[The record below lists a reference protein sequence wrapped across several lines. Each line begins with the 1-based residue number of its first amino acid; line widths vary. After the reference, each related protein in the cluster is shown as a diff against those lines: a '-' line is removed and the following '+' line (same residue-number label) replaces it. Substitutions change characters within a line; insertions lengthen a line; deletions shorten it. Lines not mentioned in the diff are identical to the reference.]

1 MSAERPAAGADRYAA
16 RPAGAEWCV
25 WDLMRDEL
33 VFGAERMPE
42 EQARV
47 LACRLSAAYL
57 LTAPDQGETSSH
69 PGSCGLFVG
78 DR

>member
-1 MSAERPAAGADRYAA
+1 
-16 RPAGAEWCV
+16 
-25 WDLMRDEL
+25 MRDEM

-47 LACRLSAAYL
+47 LACLLSAAYRR
-57 LTAPDQGETSSH
+57 TAPNQGETSSH
-69 PGSCGLFVG
+69 TGSYGLVGG

>member
-1 MSAERPAAGADRYAA
+1 
-16 RPAGAEWCV
+16 
-25 WDLMRDEL
+25 MRDEL

-47 LACRLSAAYL
+47 LACRLSAAYRR
-57 LTAPDQGETSSH
+57 TAPDQGETSSH
-69 PGSCGLFVG
+69 TCSYGLVGG

>member
-1 MSAERPAAGADRYAA
+1 
-16 RPAGAEWCV
+16 
-25 WDLMRDEL
+25 MRDEL

-47 LACRLSAAYL
+47 LACRLSAAYRR
-57 LTAPDQGETSSH
+57 TAPNQGETSSH
-69 PGSCGLFVG
+69 TGSYVPGQG